1 MPAYNEKRALG
12 IVIPQ
17 WILQLRELRCDFV
30 LLVVDDGSTDGSE
43 AVLTDLAERYSELV
57 VVRQPNAG
65 HGRACVAGY
74 RQAVNLGAAWILQL
88 DSDGQC
94 DPGDFAAMW
103 SIRERHAVIYGYR
116 RRREDG
122 LARLVI
128 SRLLAAW
135 VYVAAR
141 VFVRDANVPY
151 RLMRRDAVI
160 DSLDVVPPDADL
172 ANIFIAVRQQHAFG
186 IEWRD
191 IVFRRRLDGHSHLPF
206 TTAIGKTFD
215 LARSLRAARSRLR
228 R

>member
-1 MPAYNEKRALG
+1 MPAYNERRALG
-12 IVIPQ
+12 IVIAQ
-17 WILQLRELRCDFV
+17 WIRHLRRLRCDFV
-30 LLVVDDGSTDGSE
+30 LLLVDDGSTDGSE
-43 AVLTDLAERYSELV
+43 EVLVDLADAYPELV

-65 HGRACVAGY
+65 HGQACVTGY

-94 DPGDFAAMW
+94 DPDDFAPMW
-103 SIRERHAVIYGYR
+103 STRERHPVVYGYR

-128 SRLLAAW
+128 SRLLSGW
-135 VYVAAR
+135 VYVATG

-151 RLMRRDAVI
+151 RLMRRDTVI
-160 DSLDVVPPDADL
+160 DSLDVVPSGADL

-206 TTAIGKTFD
+206 AAAVGKTFA
-215 LARSLRAARSRLR
+215 LARALRAARSRLR